1 MFQSIEK
8 EKVSIKEI
16 NGVNLER
23 LLSQEGKNRLLLKD
37 TFLSSSTT
45 LLTVPI
51 SASFEIGQN
60 FHPDG

>member
-23 LLSQEGKNRLLLKD
+23 LLSQEGKNRLLKD

>member
-45 LLTVPI
+45 LQYPI